1 MKLVA
6 GDGETFTELFNR
18 CPAGEELGKDTKNEE
33 QPITGIGNDQIRK
46 DSVGMPT
53 AADQTE
59 DADIMADRLPL
70 NEINDPA
77 SVISMNAAVTSG
89 TTNGTGFQFRTER
102 AHIRIK

>member
-6 GDGETFTELFNR
+6 GDGKTFTELFHG
-18 CPAGEELGKDTKNEE
+18 CPAGEEFGEDTKDEE
-33 QPITGIGNDQIRK
+33 QPITGVGNDQIRK

-59 DADIMADRLPL
+59 DANIMADSLPL

-77 SVISMNAAVTSG
+77 PIISMDAAVASG
-89 TTNGTGFQFRTER
+89 TTNRTGFQFRTER